1 MTYDFMDVLIPHAQI
16 QARVAELGAQISA
29 DYSGKDLTVIGI
41 LKGSVLFMADLI
53 RAISMP
59 LAIDFMAVTSYGAST
74 TSSGNVRILKD
85 LDSSITGRHLL
96 IVEDIIDSGLTMQ
109 YLLNNLASRGA
120 ASLRVCTLLDKP
132 ERRLTDVRA
141 DYTGFAVPNE
151 FVVGYGLDYNQM
163 YRNLPDIGAPGNL
176 HKSRGIT
183 VGILSVQWYNTI
195 LSVSLCGCAQIEARV
210 QNWEELWFE

>member
-1 MTYDFMDVLIPHAQI
+1 MTYDFMDVLIPHEQI

-163 YRNLPDIGAPGNL
+163 YRNLPDIGVL
-176 HKSRGIT
+176 HPEIYTKAG
-183 VGILSVQWYNTI
+183 
-195 LSVSLCGCAQIEARV
+195 E
-210 QNWEELWFE
+210 

>member
-141 DYTGFAVPNE
+141 DYTGFAVPNI
-151 FVVGYGLDYNQM
+151 VGGNGITLGTTAAQAG
-163 YRNLPDIGAPGNL
+163 GAADMWTLMGTYAPTVPEIVL
-176 HKSRGIT
+176 T
-183 VGILSVQWYNTI
+183 VGIFALGICAFTV
-195 LSVSLCGCAQIEARV
+195 LCQK
-210 QNWEELWFE
+210 LLKK

>member
-85 LDSSITGRHLL
+85 LDSSIRGRHLL

-163 YRNLPDIGAPGNL
+163 YRNLPDIGVL
-176 HKSRGIT
+176 HPEIYTKAG
-183 VGILSVQWYNTI
+183 
-195 LSVSLCGCAQIEARV
+195 E
-210 QNWEELWFE
+210 

>member
-85 LDSSITGRHLL
+85 LDSSIAGRHLL

-163 YRNLPDIGAPGNL
+163 YRNLPDIGVL
-176 HKSRGIT
+176 HPEIYTKAG
-183 VGILSVQWYNTI
+183 
-195 LSVSLCGCAQIEARV
+195 E
-210 QNWEELWFE
+210 

>member
-151 FVVGYGLDYNQM
+151 FLVGYGLDYNQM
-163 YRNLPDIGAPGNL
+163 YRNLPDIGVL
-176 HKSRGIT
+176 HPEIYTKAG
-183 VGILSVQWYNTI
+183 
-195 LSVSLCGCAQIEARV
+195 E
-210 QNWEELWFE
+210 

>member
-1 MTYDFMDVLIPHAQI
+1 MAMQDDILRVLVSEEEIRTAVKGLGQI
-16 QARVAELGAQISA
+16 ISRDYA
-29 DYSGKDLTVIGI
+29 DKNLMLVGV
-41 LKGSVLFMADLI
+41 LKGSAVFMSDLM
-53 RAISMP
+53 RSISIY
-59 LAIDFMAVTSYGAST
+59 ATVDFMSVSSYGNGTST
-74 TSSGNVRILKD
+74 SGAVRILKD

-163 YRNLPDIGAPGNL
+163 YRNLPDIGVL
-176 HKSRGIT
+176 HPEIYTKAG
-183 VGILSVQWYNTI
+183 
-195 LSVSLCGCAQIEARV
+195 E
-210 QNWEELWFE
+210 

>member
-59 LAIDFMAVTSYGAST
+59 LAIDFMPVTSYGAST

-163 YRNLPDIGAPGNL
+163 YRNLPDIGVL
-176 HKSRGIT
+176 HPEIYTKAG
-183 VGILSVQWYNTI
+183 
-195 LSVSLCGCAQIEARV
+195 E
-210 QNWEELWFE
+210 

>member
-163 YRNLPDIGAPGNL
+163 YRNLPDIGVL
-176 HKSRGIT
+176 HPEIYTKAGD
-183 VGILSVQWYNTI
+183 
-195 LSVSLCGCAQIEARV
+195 
-210 QNWEELWFE
+210 

>member
-1 MTYDFMDVLIPHAQI
+1 MDYDFMDVLITQAQI
-16 QARVAELGAQISA
+16 AARVSELGEQIST

-41 LKGSVLFMADLI
+41 LKGSVLFMSDLI

-59 LAIDFMAVTSYGAST
+59 LSIDFMAVSSYGAST

-85 LDSSITGRHLL
+85 LDSSVTGRHLL

-132 ERRLTDVRA
+132 ERRLTKIAA
-141 DYTGFAVPNE
+141 DYTGFVVPNE

-163 YRNLPDIGAPGNL
+163 YRNLPDIGVL
-176 HKSRGIT
+176 HPEIYTKAG
-183 VGILSVQWYNTI
+183 
-195 LSVSLCGCAQIEARV
+195 E
-210 QNWEELWFE
+210 

>member
-41 LKGSVLFMADLI
+41 LKGSVLFMPDLI

-163 YRNLPDIGAPGNL
+163 YRNLPDIGVL
-176 HKSRGIT
+176 HPEIYTKAG
-183 VGILSVQWYNTI
+183 
-195 LSVSLCGCAQIEARV
+195 E
-210 QNWEELWFE
+210 

>member
-1 MTYDFMDVLIPHAQI
+1 MTYDFMDVLIPHEQI
-16 QARVAELGAQISA
+16 QARVTELGAQISA

-163 YRNLPDIGAPGNL
+163 YRNLPDIGVL
-176 HKSRGIT
+176 HPEIYTKAG
-183 VGILSVQWYNTI
+183 
-195 LSVSLCGCAQIEARV
+195 E
-210 QNWEELWFE
+210 

>member
-132 ERRLTDVRA
+132 DRCPRGLHRLCRAQRICGGLWAGLQPDV
-141 DYTGFAVPNE
+141 PQSP
-151 FVVGYGLDYNQM
+151 GY
-163 YRNLPDIGAPGNL
+163 RCSAPGNL

>member
-120 ASLRVCTLLDKP
+120 ASLRACTLLDKP

-163 YRNLPDIGAPGNL
+163 YRNLPDIGVL
-176 HKSRGIT
+176 HPEIYTKAG
-183 VGILSVQWYNTI
+183 
-195 LSVSLCGCAQIEARV
+195 E
-210 QNWEELWFE
+210 

>member
-74 TSSGNVRILKD
+74 KSSGNVRILKD

-109 YLLNNLASRGA
+109 YLLNNVASRGA

-163 YRNLPDIGAPGNL
+163 YRNLPDIGVL
-176 HKSRGIT
+176 HPEIYTKAG
-183 VGILSVQWYNTI
+183 
-195 LSVSLCGCAQIEARV
+195 E
-210 QNWEELWFE
+210 

>member
-1 MTYDFMDVLIPHAQI
+1 MDYDFMDVLITQAQI
-16 QARVAELGAQISA
+16 AARVSELGEQIST

-41 LKGSVLFMADLI
+41 LKGSVLFMSDLI

-59 LAIDFMAVTSYGAST
+59 LSIDFIAVSSYGAST

-85 LDSSITGRHLL
+85 LDSSVTGRHLL

-132 ERRLTDVRA
+132 ERRLTKIAA
-141 DYTGFAVPNE
+141 DYTGFVVPNE

-163 YRNLPDIGAPGNL
+163 YRNLPDIGVL
-176 HKSRGIT
+176 HPEIYTKAG
-183 VGILSVQWYNTI
+183 
-195 LSVSLCGCAQIEARV
+195 E
-210 QNWEELWFE
+210 

>member
-59 LAIDFMAVTSYGAST
+59 LAIDFMAGTSYGAST
-74 TSSGNVRILKD
+74 TSSGNVRILRD
-85 LDSSITGRHLL
+85 LDTSITGRHLL

-163 YRNLPDIGAPGNL
+163 YRNLPDIGVL
-176 HKSRGIT
+176 HPEIYTKAG
-183 VGILSVQWYNTI
+183 
-195 LSVSLCGCAQIEARV
+195 E
-210 QNWEELWFE
+210 

>member
-120 ASLRVCTLLDKP
+120 ALLRVCTLLDKP

-163 YRNLPDIGAPGNL
+163 YRNLPDIGVL
-176 HKSRGIT
+176 HPEIYTKAG
-183 VGILSVQWYNTI
+183 
-195 LSVSLCGCAQIEARV
+195 E
-210 QNWEELWFE
+210 

>member
-151 FVVGYGLDYNQM
+151 FVVGYGLDYAEH
-163 YRNLPDIGAPGNL
+163 YRNLPYI
-176 HKSRGIT
+176 
-183 VGILSVQWYNTI
+183 GILKPSVY
-195 LSVSLCGCAQIEARV
+195 GGE
-210 QNWEELWFE
+210 

>member
-163 YRNLPDIGAPGNL
+163 YRNLPDIGIL
-176 HKSRGIT
+176 HPEIYTKAG
-183 VGILSVQWYNTI
+183 
-195 LSVSLCGCAQIEARV
+195 E
-210 QNWEELWFE
+210 

>member
-163 YRNLPDIGAPGNL
+163 YRNLPDIGVLHPEIYTKAGNN
-176 HKSRGIT
+176 SWNSQRSM
-183 VGILSVQWYNTI
+183 V
-195 LSVSLCGCAQIEARV
+195 
-210 QNWEELWFE
+210 

>member
-1 MTYDFMDVLIPHAQI
+1 MTYDFIDVLIPHAQI

-163 YRNLPDIGAPGNL
+163 YRNLPDIGVL
-176 HKSRGIT
+176 HPEIYTKAG
-183 VGILSVQWYNTI
+183 
-195 LSVSLCGCAQIEARV
+195 E
-210 QNWEELWFE
+210 

>member
-151 FVVGYGLDYNQM
+151 FVVGYGWITTRCTAISRISAFCTRKFTQK
-163 YRNLPDIGAPGNL
+163 PGNN
-176 HKSRGIT
+176 SWNSQRSM
-183 VGILSVQWYNTI
+183 V
-195 LSVSLCGCAQIEARV
+195 
-210 QNWEELWFE
+210 

>member
-59 LAIDFMAVTSYGAST
+59 LTIDFMAVTSYGSST

-132 ERRLTDVRA
+132 ERRKADVAA
-141 DYTGFAVPNE
+141 DYKGFEVPDE
-151 FVVGYGLDYNQM
+151 FVVGYGLDYAEK
-163 YRNLPDIGAPGNL
+163 YRNLPYIGVLKP
-176 HKSRGIT
+176 
-183 VGILSVQWYNTI
+183 SVY
-195 LSVSLCGCAQIEARV
+195 GE
-210 QNWEELWFE
+210 